1 MINKTFWGF
10 IGYNIIF
17 FPLNEVNLRKWN
29 LLKLHKL
36 VDNIIHDPIKWPSV

>member
-17 FPLNEVNLRKWN
+17 FPLNEVN
-29 LLKLHKL
+29 
-36 VDNIIHDPIKWPSV
+36 IKKMGLAKAT